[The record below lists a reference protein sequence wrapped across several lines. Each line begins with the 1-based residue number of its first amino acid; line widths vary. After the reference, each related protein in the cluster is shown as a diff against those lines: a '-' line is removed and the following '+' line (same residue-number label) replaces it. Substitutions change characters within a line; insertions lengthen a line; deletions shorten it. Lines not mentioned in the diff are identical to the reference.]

1 LFQYKHELAQL
12 MKSAHTG
19 QPVVSCRDTSK
30 EFGEGANVVHAL
42 RDVSL
47 DIWPG
52 ELTLIVGPSGCGKTT
67 LLSVI
72 AGILDQTSGDVA
84 VLGTELGALS
94 ARQKTAFRGQHI
106 GFVFQQFNLLPALT
120 AAENAAVPLLVA
132 DKPRVPSIRQAAELL
147 HEMGMEKRVSSYPK
161 QLSGG
166 EQQRVAIARAL
177 IREPQLIVC
186 DEPTSAL
193 DAKTG
198 HSIMEL
204 LKRVAVQPNRAV
216 VVVTHDPRVFP
227 FGDRMATME
236 DGQVVEVSTNGQD
249 KDSSNR

>member
-1 LFQYKHELAQL
+1 MEA
-12 MKSAHTG
+12 AHTG
-19 QPVVSCRDTSK
+19 QPVVSCRETSK
-30 EFGEGANVVHAL
+30 DFGEGANLVHAL

-52 ELTLIVGPSGCGKTT
+52 ELTLIIGPSGCGKTT

-84 VLGTELGALS
+84 VLGTELGGLS
-94 ARQKTAFRGQHI
+94 PRQKTDFRGQHI
-106 GFVFQQFNLLPALT
+106 GFVFQQFNLLPALS

-132 DKPRVPSIRQAAELL
+132 DKPRRPSIRQAADLL
-147 HEMGMEKRVSSYPK
+147 RDMGMEKRTAAYPN

-177 IREPQLIVC
+177 IREPKLIVC

-204 LKRVAVQPNRAV
+204 LKRVAVQPDRAV

-236 DGQVVEVSTNGQD
+236 DGRVIEVSTNGQA
-249 KDSSNR
+249 SSH